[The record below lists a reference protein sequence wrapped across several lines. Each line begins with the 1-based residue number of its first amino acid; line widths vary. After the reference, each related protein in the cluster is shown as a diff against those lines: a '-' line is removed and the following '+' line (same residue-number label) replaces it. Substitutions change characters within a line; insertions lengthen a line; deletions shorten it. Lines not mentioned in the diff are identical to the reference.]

1 MANSIQIRR
10 GTAAELVTLGN
21 LLVGEF
27 GLSTDTKAVHIG
39 DGSANY
45 EFLMKAL
52 FAAGTFAYATSDDIP
67 EAKTDAEV
75 MAILSGDAAAA
86 FSMNSQKITSLAD
99 GTAASDAVNLG
110 QLDAYAVGL
119 HPLAEADNCAAST
132 TAALPACTYAN
143 GTAGVGATL
152 TGDANGA
159 LATQDGITL
168 IDTNRLLVKNQAAA
182 LQNGVYQVTTIGTA
196 GTDFVLTRIDAMDED
211 DEIAMTFVFVAGGT
225 TNGDTSWVCTNE
237 PEAVDVGTDD
247 ITFGI
252 FNSPGDITA
261 GTGLAKTGNTIA
273 VDGVLED
280 LDTLGAVASDGQ
292 IIVGTGA
299 GAFAYES
306 GSDARTSLGLT
317 IGTNVQAYD
326 AELLALA
333 GLTFA
338 DQKIIVGNGAGTVTT
353 ADCTTFA
360 QTILDDADQGAVQD
374 TLGVK
379 PGTDV
384 LAEQTI
390 GIADNNL
397 LEVDGTPLN
406 TEVAVFTTTGINGL
420 SKAETMALLS
430 GGATADFAM
439 GTNKITGVK
448 DPTSDQDAATFKWV
462 TDNFASGSAGANTAL
477 SNLAS
482 VALNLPLLPDAAAAD
497 DFGSATLPFKDLWFA
512 GSSGTPATMNY
523 KLTGASTSGTRTIT
537 APDKSGYMLL
547 TTAVNVLDGGTFA

>member
-1 MANSIQIRR
+1 MAGNTIQVRR
-10 GTAAELVTLGN
+10 GVAADLVTFGN
-21 LLVGEF
+21 LSSGELAF
-27 GLSTDTKAVHIG
+27 TTDNKGVFIG
-39 DGSANY
+39 DGAANY
-45 EFLMKAL
+45 EFLMKQL
-52 FAAGTFAYATSDDIP
+52 FDAGTFMYAVSDNTP
-67 EAKTDAEV
+67 VVKTDAEV
-75 MAILSGDAAAA
+75 MAILSGDAEAA

-99 GTAASDAVNLG
+99 GTAAGDAVNLG

-119 HPLAEADNCAAST
+119 HPLAEADNCAAAT
-132 TAALPACTYAN
+132 TAALPACTYDN

-159 LATQDGITL
+159 LAAQDGITL
-168 IDTNRLLVKNQAAA
+168 IDTDRLLVKNQAAV
-182 LQNGVYQVTTIGTA
+182 LQNGVYQVTAIGA
-196 GTDFVLTRIDAMDED
+196 VDADFVLTRIAAMDED
-211 DEIAMTFVFVAGGT
+211 DEIAMTFVFVSGGT
-225 TNGDTSWVCTNE
+225 TLGDTGWVCTNE

-261 GTGLAKTGNTIA
+261 GTGLAKTGNTLA

-292 IIVGTGA
+292 IIVGTDA

-306 GSDARTSLGLT
+306 GETARTSLGVA
-317 IGTNVQAYD
+317 IGSDVQAYD

-338 DQKIIVGNGAGTVTT
+338 DQKMIVGNGAGTVTT

-397 LEVDGTPLN
+397 LEVDGSPLN
-406 TEVAVFTTTGINGL
+406 TEVAVFTENGINGL
-420 SKAETMALLS
+420 SKAETMAHLS
-430 GGATADFAM
+430 GGATADFSM
-439 GTNKITGVK
+439 NSQKITAVK
-448 DPTSDQDAATFKWV
+448 DPTADQDAATFKWV

-482 VALNLPLLPDAAAAD
+482 VAINAALIPGTAGAL
-497 DFGSATLPFKDLWFA
+497 DFGSTAKPWADLWFA
-512 GSSGTPATMNY
+512 GTSGTPGTNQF
-523 KLTGASTSGTRTIT
+523 KITGAATGGVKTLTM
-537 APDKSGYMLL
+537 PDE
-547 TTAVNVLDGGTFA
+547 TGTFLTDVSTISGGDFS